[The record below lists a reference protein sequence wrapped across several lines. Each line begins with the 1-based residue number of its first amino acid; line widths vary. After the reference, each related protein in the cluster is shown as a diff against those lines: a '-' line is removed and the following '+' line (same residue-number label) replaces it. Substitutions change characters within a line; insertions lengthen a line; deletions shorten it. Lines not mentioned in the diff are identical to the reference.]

1 MNIKIKEVRQIKI
14 TELLDLDPITVY
26 MDEWEKEETDGT
38 TRYQGRI
45 TIVCYD
51 TVLSYYWG
59 SMGSPLKEFFCDAP
73 TDYIAGK
80 FMQSSYSSYC
90 PEATEG
96 SYDEN
101 GKWEEKEISVQIGM
115 SNTQQ
120 EYIKRIINTVKEALR
135 EIPKQDISLDTET
148 KVEYNIS

>member
-51 TVLSYYWG
+51 TAKVLLFYHSRKTSLYV
-59 SMGSPLKEFFCDAP
+59 
-73 TDYIAGK
+73 
-80 FMQSSYSSYC
+80 
-90 PEATEG
+90 
-96 SYDEN
+96 
-101 GKWEEKEISVQIGM
+101 VQHVFG
-115 SNTQQ
+115 
-120 EYIKRIINTVKEALR
+120 
-135 EIPKQDISLDTET
+135 
-148 KVEYNIS
+148 